1 MATGSGRQQYYSPV
15 GQPSSGAGKYGSGS
29 PSATAFQPGV
39 AMEYTHD
46 LHLKMSKKIAQL
58 TKVIYALNTK
68 NDEHEAAIATLKEAH
83 EEEVQQILSETREKI
98 LQYKSKISDEMDLKR
113 RIESLEESMELHE
126 RMKRQALAEF
136 ESYRQQVEDMQ
147 LCTEAQHT
155 QRVVS
160 MSREVEEMRRSF
172 EDKLQTFSQA
182 QSQFEQ
188 EKRSTLEELKGQHR
202 QEIQELLRSHQSQNA
217 NYSKDQEK
225 LGHLHKTEVDS
236 LSERVEEL
244 KQDKKRLVE
253 EYEAKLTKA
262 QAFYERELE
271 AMKRAQ
277 QLSADN
283 LLAWKR
289 TESDLRREFQTQEA
303 ALQKTLGKLRAELVR
318 VTEEARE
325 NRERSYKLQGSLAAA
340 EHSTKELTKQLDEVK
355 QDSEIVEI
363 RQKEAE
369 CDLEAARDRVQQQAT
384 EILLKA
390 SQIGSL
396 QATQMTQEA
405 AIRDLESERSRLKD
419 KVVRMEEERGALQS
433 KSQALEERHKHQIH
447 TLCEEKASYER
458 EVSNVRAR
466 YEEEAGHLKE
476 GQARMLDDLSKKHRL
491 SLESTLNSA
500 KKDKEYLLTELEQ
513 QFAKERT
520 SLEEQKTLLRQ
531 QLEDLRAELTDKLMA
546 ANNEVCLLQ
555 EQVCHGEESAC
566 SADGQISTL
575 KEAQDKLLEE
585 LDATRARLRETS
597 NLLTALQGEME
608 MQKRHHE
615 AKLITTREEEKLK
628 MDKMALELELKWT
641 ETLRQECKKLREEL
655 REDHEENKAAALA
668 QLAKSKEQELSSARE
683 SWQRKVEDLL
693 EQISLLKQSLEM
705 QLSQSQSSLQQLQH
719 QFSQEREHL
728 RMQLDELQTEHKRR
742 QQHLQETHCCA
753 MQDLEHARQ
762 HDLKDVEERLRHQ
775 HHVDLQSLREAHRHS
790 IETLKQQSEQELQTL
805 RFELEDEGKAMLAS
819 LRSELNHIHASAVEH
834 MRQTHQQESTAA
846 KLELESALENN
857 RIQEREMFIR
867 ITELQDEVAR
877 RKSHIAQVDHQIH
890 TLNENI
896 NTLTKELELKGKEVL
911 RIRSEAN
918 QTHEQELNKKHERD
932 LVEMHAVHHR
942 ETNNM
947 LSDFNKAQELLRDK
961 ISALQI
967 LLEGTEDKFRN
978 RESRP
983 EDLQVIAELKD
994 MVTEREALVKKLV
1007 DDKKF
1012 YQLELVNRETN
1023 FNKVFNAN
1031 PNVGVINPLIKV
1043 LEYERDYMCA
1053 KCRQVFTVNADFDQ
1067 FYTFVPPTACPNLE
1081 GCNSCKFSCLSQGS
1095 EPSVC
1100 RDFQEIKI
1108 QEQVQRLS
1116 VGSIPRSMV
1125 VVLEDDLV
1133 DICKSGDDVT
1143 VYGVVCQRWK
1153 PFCPDSTCEVEL
1165 VLKANNIEVNN
1176 QQTTA
1181 ALMMEDIQKEF
1192 KDFWESH
1199 RDDPIA

>member
-1 MATGSGRQQYYSPV
+1 
-15 GQPSSGAGKYGSGS
+15 
-29 PSATAFQPGV
+29 
-39 AMEYTHD
+39 
-46 LHLKMSKKIAQL
+46 
-58 TKVIYALNTK
+58 
-68 NDEHEAAIATLKEAH
+68 
-83 EEEVQQILSETREKI
+83 
-98 LQYKSKISDEMDLKR
+98 
-113 RIESLEESMELHE
+113 
-126 RMKRQALAEF
+126 MKRQALAEF

-172 EDKLQTFSQA
+172 EEKLQTFSQA
-182 QSQFEQ
+182 QAQFEQ
-188 EKRSTLEELKGQHR
+188 EKRSTLEELKAQHR
-202 QEIQELLRSHQSQNA
+202 QEIQDLLRSHQSQNA

-225 LGHLHKTEVDS
+225 LGHLHKAEVES

-253 EYEAKLTKA
+253 EYEAKLNKA
-262 QAFYERELE
+262 QAFYEREVE
-271 AMKRAQ
+271 AMRRAQ

-283 LLAWKR
+283 LLAWKH
-289 TESDLRREFQTQEA
+289 TEADLRREFQAQEA
-303 ALQKTLGKLRAELVR
+303 ALQKTLGKLRAELAR

-340 EHSTKELTKQLDEVK
+340 ENNNKELTKQLDEVK

-369 CDLEAARDRVQQQAT
+369 CELEAARDRVQQQAT

-419 KVVRMEEERGALQS
+419 KVVRLEEERGALQD
-433 KSQALEERHKHQIH
+433 KSQALEERHRQQIH
-447 TLCEEKASYER
+447 ALEKVCEKASYEK

-466 YEEEAGHLKE
+466 YEEEAGHMKE

-491 SLESTLNSA
+491 ALESTLHSA
-500 KKDKEYLLTELEQ
+500 KRDKECLLAELEQ
-513 QFAKERT
+513 QFEKERA
-520 SLEEQKTLLRQ
+520 SLEEQKALLRQ
-531 QLEDLRAELTDKLMA
+531 QLDELRAELTEKLSA
-546 ANNEVCLLQ
+546 ANNEVVLMPLWCCALAGLN
-555 EQVCHGEESAC
+555 
-566 SADGQISTL
+566 TL
-575 KEAQDKLLEE
+575 RFLCVYTLSYNG
-585 LDATRARLRETS
+585 RLYVR
-597 NLLTALQGEME
+597 GEME

-615 AKLITTREEEKLK
+615 AKLITTREEEKMK

-655 REDHEENKAAALA
+655 REDHEEDKAAALA
-668 QLAKSKEQELSSARE
+668 QLARSKEQELGCARE

-742 QQHLQETHCCA
+742 QQHLQETHHCA
-753 MQDLEHARQ
+753 LQDLEHVRQ
-762 HDLKDVEERLRHQ
+762 HDLKERLRHQ

-790 IETLKQQSEQELQTL
+790 LETLKQQSEQELQTL

-834 MRQTHQQESTAA
+834 MRQTHQQETTAA
-846 KLELESALENN
+846 KLELESALENS
-857 RIQEREMFIR
+857 RIQEREMFAR

-877 RKSHIAQVDHQIH
+877 RKSHIAQLDHQIH

-896 NTLTKELELKGKEVL
+896 STLTKELELKGKEVL

-918 QTHEQELNKKHERD
+918 QQIRVHEQEVTKKHERD
-932 LVEMHAVHHR
+932 LIEMHAIHNR
-942 ETNNM
+942 ETQNM
-947 LSDFNKAQELLRDK
+947 LSDFNKAQELLKDK
-961 ISALQI
+961 ITALQI

-1031 PNVGVINPLIKV
+1031 PNVGVINPLIKQKRKNEKAAASRFSSSSNLRASEAGGTGSGLGSGPLSQALPQPAR
-1043 LEYERDYMCA
+1043 LEPLPNSPLHHLELNSS
-1053 KCRQVFTVNADFDQ
+1053 KPLP
-1067 FYTFVPPTACPNLE
+1067 PPTPPTE
-1081 GCNSCKFSCLSQGS
+1081 PKKFM
-1095 EPSVC
+1095 
-1100 RDFQEIKI
+1100 R
-1108 QEQVQRLS
+1108 
-1116 VGSIPRSMV
+1116 
-1125 VVLEDDLV
+1125 
-1133 DICKSGDDVT
+1133 
-1143 VYGVVCQRWK
+1143 
-1153 PFCPDSTCEVEL
+1153 
-1165 VLKANNIEVNN
+1165 
-1176 QQTTA
+1176 
-1181 ALMMEDIQKEF
+1181 
-1192 KDFWESH
+1192 
-1199 RDDPIA
+1199 